1 MLGPDVALIDSAEQ
15 TAAET
20 RRVLESRG
28 LLAPAAGAA
37 VRRYVASDAPD
48 QFLRMAERFLGAP
61 IEGVE
66 THTLG

>member
-1 MLGPDVALIDSAEQ
+1 LIDSAEQ

-20 RRVLESRG
+20 RRVLGDRH
-28 LLAPAAGAA
+28 LLAPNG
-37 VRRYVASDAPD
+37 RTPTRHFVASDAPK